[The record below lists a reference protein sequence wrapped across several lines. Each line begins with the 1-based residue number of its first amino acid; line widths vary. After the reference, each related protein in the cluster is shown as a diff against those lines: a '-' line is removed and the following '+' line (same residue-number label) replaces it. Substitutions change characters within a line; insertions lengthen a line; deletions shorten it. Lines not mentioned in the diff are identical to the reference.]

1 MGNRASVGT
10 DAVIQLNLFADRQ
23 AWQDSHILPP
33 LTPFNNDSAPQMPLS
48 CFTNAN
54 PIQPLYTY
62 SQAERKLVG

>member
-33 LTPFNNDSAPQMPLS
+33 LTPFNNDSAPQMPL
-48 CFTNAN
+48 
-54 PIQPLYTY
+54 
-62 SQAERKLVG
+62 